1 MSEETEIELRVNG
14 SVVRAAVEPRTLLA
28 DFLRHQL
35 ELYGTHL
42 GCEHG
47 VCGACTVR
55 VDGAAIRSCLMLAI
69 QADGHT
75 VETVEGLG
83 DADALH
89 PVQQAFRDQHGL
101 QCGFCTPGL
110 LMTAAELLERCPS
123 PSEAQIRDEIS
134 GNICRCT
141 GYVHIVRAVQQAARE
156 LAGSGDAAE

>member
-156 LAGSGDAAE
+156 LAGSGDAEE